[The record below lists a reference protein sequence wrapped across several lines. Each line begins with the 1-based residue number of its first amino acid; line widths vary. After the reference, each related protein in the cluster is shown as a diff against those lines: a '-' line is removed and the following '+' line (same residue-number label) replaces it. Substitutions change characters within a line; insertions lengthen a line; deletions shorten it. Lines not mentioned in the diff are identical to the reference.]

1 MFWTTLP
8 QVILLHVAGYITS
21 PLTINSVEF
30 FSFFF
35 VLYCCVFFV
44 DFLFLCVFPIHPI
57 HLECTLQ
64 CHWVVPCTAL
74 RSNPTQPPCTTVVWI
89 HPCIVAI
96 QNLFGLGERKA
107 QIRNVACHCTR
118 TPSSTHCCTRP
129 IQDCAPPRGCSK
141 NQVECWTKMAAGKC
155 PPRPFCRLVPR
166 RSFSCGNCW
175 SGGVGGSPLS
185 FVGWVL
191 SRTWKKRWSPPPLF

>member
-1 MFWTTLP
+1 M
-8 QVILLHVAGYITS
+8 
-21 PLTINSVEF
+21 NSVEF

-35 VLYCCVFFV
+35 VLYCVFFV

-89 HPCIVAI
+89 HPCIVAV

-129 IQDCAPPRGCSK
+129 IQDCAPPTGLLKKLGRMLDKNGRWKMPSKAFLQACSPTEFFLWELLEWWGGRVAFVFCGLGAFEDMEK
-141 NQVECWTKMAAGKC
+141 KVEY
-155 PPRPFCRLVPR
+155 
-166 RSFSCGNCW
+166 
-175 SGGVGGSPLS
+175 
-185 FVGWVL
+185 
-191 SRTWKKRWSPPPLF
+191 PPLF